1 MQRNERE
8 IAETKHKK
16 QAKEEYKRDLQKQIS
31 ELRELVE
38 KRKNGVLLL
47 LLGN

>member
-16 QAKEEYKRDLQKQIS
+16 QAKEDYKRDLQKQIS
-31 ELRELVE
+31 ELKELVE
-38 KRKNGVLLL
+38 KRKNGVVILNLEI
-47 LLGN
+47 